1 MHRLHN
7 LSVKSKFALA
17 LLPLIAIIVVFDY
30 LQIQEHYRDYKDS
43 QRLNKAIIVGIEINH
58 AVHELQKERG
68 MTSGFL
74 SQAEDN
80 FADKILIQR
89 EKTDSTIQ
97 QFYDEI
103 VREELSE
110 LVSLHE
116 EELRDLKTYFERITE
131 IREKVDSRFITP
143 EQSISYF
150 SEINEVAL
158 RTVNDLISESR
169 NRVAAEQVHAII
181 YFLKAKEQA
190 SIERAVGTQAF
201 SDGNMSKEKYQEFF
215 NLVASQDAFIDAFTT
230 IADKES
236 KTYYTNTVSG
246 QDVVEV
252 DRMRLLLSQNDQFD
266 VDPNYWYQMITS
278 KIDLL
283 KKTEDFMSER
293 IHDFT
298 EGISARANRSLLTV
312 LVVDTSV
319 AILTFIIIAYI
330 VAHLLKDVETL
341 EEFTKKV
348 IGGDLTQKVVIKTRD
363 EIGHYAD
370 TFNLMIEQIKRSQ
383 FALKKERDKARF
395 LYENIYKQSQV
406 VFENVE
412 QGIFLLNRE
421 HKISRLYSKAMQ
433 TIFNTKTIAGETL
446 VNFMR
451 TLLIPRDL
459 EALEMFMKHLFNP
472 EIDEDVVNQLNPV
485 EQVKIFTES
494 NGMVHTKYIRLAF
507 TRIENKNGNI
517 QQIMVSVSDETEGVL
532 LQQQLEEADEKKKM
546 EMEQMLSI
554 LKIDPA
560 LLRGFIVNSRKV
572 LKSISEK
579 YETHSGTDFEELL
592 TFTFQIIHNLKGN
605 SIVIGLQILT
615 DRFHKIE
622 DSITKLKDNPKIVGN
637 DFLNILYEINEVD
650 IIVGNMSDMLRKV
663 ANIYNKFSGEEQ
675 SDTNY
680 DLIDTVKR
688 GLMTMS
694 EETGKAINFNFTNEK
709 NLTIP
714 KLIHD
719 PVKDVMIQLMRNSI
733 AHGIE
738 APNVRIAKRKLIKGT
753 ITMTLDE
760 DPASGE
766 IIIAYKDDGS
776 GLNTVQIVEKA
787 INKKVITEADR
798 DKLGEDEIV
807 DLLFSDG
814 FSTNDE
820 VDEYSGRGHGLGVI
834 KSKISEL
841 NGTFE
846 VNFERGQFFEMII
859 KLPTSIQIKAKEEKK

>member
-1 MHRLHN
+1 MNSIHN

-17 LLPLIAIIVVFDY
+17 ILPLIIIIVVFDY

-43 QRLNKAIIVGIEINH
+43 QRLNKAILVGIEINH
-58 AVHELQKERG
+58 AVHELQKERSIS
-68 MTSGFL
+68 TGFL
-74 SQAEDN
+74 GQD
-80 FADKILIQR
+80 ADVFQQTLLAQR

-97 QFYDEI
+97 AFYDEI
-103 VREELSE
+103 ARAELAE
-110 LVSLHE
+110 LVSLHTE
-116 EELRDLKTYFERITE
+116 DLRDLSTYFDRIEE
-131 IREKVDSRFITP
+131 IRSNVDSRFIAP
-143 EQSISYF
+143 NQVISYY

-158 RTVNDLISESR
+158 RTVNSLISESR

-181 YFLKAKEQA
+181 YFLKAKERA
-190 SIERAVGTQAF
+190 SIERAIGTQAF
-201 SDGNMSKEKYQEFF
+201 SNGGLDDETRGPFTSLIAE
-215 NLVASQDAFIDAFTT
+215 QDAFIDAFTT
-230 IADKES
+230 IADQPS
-236 KTYYTNTVSG
+236 LVYYNNTVSG

-252 DRMRLLLSQNDQFD
+252 DRLRQELIAGLALENDA
-266 VDPNYWYQMITS
+266 NYWYQMNTT
-278 KIDLL
+278 KINLL
-283 KKTEDFMSER
+283 KKSEDFMSVR
-293 IHDFT
+293 IHDYT
-298 EGISARANRSLLTV
+298 EGISAEANRSLYTV
-312 LVVDTSV
+312 LVVDSTI
-319 AILTFIIIAYI
+319 ALLTFLMIAFI
-330 VAHLLKDVETL
+330 VSHLLKDVETL
-341 EEFTKKV
+341 EDFTKKV
-348 IGGDLTQKVVIKTRD
+348 IAGDLSQKVVIKTRD

-370 TFNLMIEQIKRSQ
+370 TFNLMITEIKKSHL
-383 FALKKERDKARF
+383 ALKKERDKARF

-412 QGIFLLNRE
+412 QGIFLLNKE
-421 HKISRLYSKAMQ
+421 HKISRLYSRAME
-433 TIFNTKTIAGETL
+433 TIFGTKTIAGETL

-494 NGMVHTKYIRLAF
+494 GGMVHTKYIRLAF
-507 TRIENKNGNI
+507 TRIENKAGVI
-517 QQIMVSVSDETEGVL
+517 QQIMVTVTDETEGVL
-532 LQQQLEEADEKKKM
+532 LQHKLEEADEKKKM

-572 LKSISEK
+572 LKSISTK
-579 YETHSGTDFEELL
+579 YEEHDESEGFDELL

-622 DSITKLKDNPKIVGN
+622 DAITKLKDNAKVVGN

-650 IIVGNMSDMLRKV
+650 IIIGNMSDMLRKV
-663 ANIYNKFSGEEQ
+663 ANIYNKFSSEEQ
-675 SDTNY
+675 TDTNY
-680 DLIDTVKR
+680 DLIDSLKR
-688 GLMTMS
+688 GLSTMS
-694 EETGKAINFNFTNEK
+694 EDTGKAINFEFTNDK

-714 KLIHD
+714 KIIQD
-719 PVKDVMIQLMRNSI
+719 PVKDVLIQLMRNSI

-753 ITMTLDE
+753 IAVTLDNE
-760 DPASGE
+760 DSNPDEMIMS
-766 IIIAYKDDGS
+766 YRDDGS
-776 GLNTVQIVEKA
+776 GLNTAQIIEKA
-787 INKKVITEADR
+787 INKKIIEESER
-798 DKLGEDEIV
+798 DKLNDSQVI

-834 KSKISEL
+834 KSKIEEL
-841 NGTFE
+841 HGTFDIK
-846 VNFERGQFFEMII
+846 FETGQYFEMIV
-859 KLPTSIQIKAKEEKK
+859 KFPANIQNPVEE

>member
-1 MHRLHN
+1 MERLHN

-17 LLPLIAIIVVFDY
+17 LLPLITIIAVFDG
-30 LQIQEHYRDYKDS
+30 LQIKEHYEDYQDS

-68 MTSGFL
+68 LTSGFL
-74 SQAEDN
+74 SQVEEN
-80 FADKILIQR
+80 FADKIERQR
-89 EKTDSTIQ
+89 QKSDSTIQ

-103 VREELSE
+103 VRDELAD

-116 EELRDLKTYFERITE
+116 EELTNLKTYFERLEE
-131 IREKVDSRFITP
+131 IREKVDSRLITP

-150 SEINEVAL
+150 TEINEVAL

-181 YFLKAKEQA
+181 YFLKAKERA

-201 SDGNMSKEKYQEFF
+201 SDGKITTEKYQEFF
-215 NLVASQDAFIDAFTT
+215 NLVASQEAFIDAFLT
-230 IADKES
+230 IVDKES
-236 KTYYTNTVSG
+236 ETYYNNTVNG

-252 DRMRLLLSQNDQFD
+252 DRMRLLLSSNEAFD

-298 EGISARANRSLLTV
+298 EGISAEANRSLFTV
-312 LVVDTSV
+312 LVVDTVV
-319 AILTFIIIAYI
+319 AILTFLIIAYI

-348 IGGDLTQKVVIKTRD
+348 IGGDLSHKVVIKTRD

-370 TFNLMIEQIKRSQ
+370 TFNLMIEHIKRSQ
-383 FALKKERDKARF
+383 LALKKERDKARF

-433 TIFNTKTIAGETL
+433 TIFNSKNIAGETL

-507 TRIENKNGNI
+507 TRIENKSGAI
-517 QQIMVSVSDETEGVL
+517 QQIMVSVSDETEGVI

-579 YETHSGTDFEELL
+579 YENHSGSDFEELL
-592 TFTFQIIHNLKGN
+592 NFTFQIIHNLKGN

-622 DSITKLKDNPKIVGN
+622 DSITKLKDNPKIAGN

-694 EETGKAINFNFTNEK
+694 EETGKAINFNFVNEK

-714 KLIHD
+714 KAIHD
-719 PVKDVMIQLMRNSI
+719 QVKDVMIQLMRNSI

-738 APNVRIAKRKLIKGT
+738 APNVRIAKRKLIKGN
-753 ITMTLDE
+753 ISVTLDE
-760 DPASGE
+760 EPGSGE
-766 IIIAYKDDGS
+766 ILLTYKDDGS
-776 GLNTVQIVEKA
+776 GLNTAQIVEKA
-787 INKKVITEADR
+787 INRKVITEADR

-841 NGTFE
+841 SGKFE
-846 VNFERGQFFEMII
+846 VNFERGKYFEMVITI
-859 KLPTSIQIKAKEEKK
+859 PTATKNSKEDKQ